1 MLNTEEDGAKVT
13 NREATSA
20 NLLGKFFAAFVAIG
34 FSYNSAFAQSVDVT
48 GGAMSADT
56 SEFGQA
62 SEFSNI
68 TTVFDK
74 VEFNV
79 QRLIR
84 DPKERSNLRLIGQLV
99 NGNSDVRWVQLFFP
113 TPKLT
118 DELGNEYQVK
128 MWTGVDACRNQRGD
142 RNRWLDETT
151 DCPEDGLSTLLAPG
165 LPVTVSITFE
175 PSNTGTY
182 DRDLASVA
190 TYLNATLSFILAP
203 SDPSTMSYTEKKET
217 IVPYSVVI
225 PQMPIPATQ

>member
-1 MLNTEEDGAKVT
+1 MKG
-13 NREATSA
+13 EATGPR
-20 NLLGKFFAAFVAIG
+20 LVGKVLAAFVAFG
-34 FSYNSAFAQSVDVT
+34 LSYSPALAESVDVT
-48 GGAMSADT
+48 DGAMSADT

-84 DPKERSNLRLIGQLV
+84 DPKEKSNLRLIGQLV

-113 TPKLT
+113 HPKLT
-118 DELGNEYQVK
+118 DELGNEYLVK
-128 MWTGVDACRNQRGD
+128 MWTGVDACRYREKEKYNWR
-142 RNRWLDETT
+142 DETT
-151 DCPEDGLSTLLAPG
+151 DCPESGLSTLLAPG

-175 PSNTGTY
+175 PSDKGTF

-225 PQMPIPATQ
+225 PQMPIPAAQ